1 MEHGCQPAEAKAE
14 RKTKIP
20 WPEDDEEVAGEAGE
34 VGVAVEAAVG
44 ASAAGRPQHK

>member
-20 WPEDDEEVAGEAGE
+20 WPEDDEEVAGEA
-34 VGVAVEAAVG
+34 VEAAVG